1 MICKDCFGGAYWK
14 FLQRKRIEYSDV
26 QNSSENSLIYNR
38 KKYKSIWSQNNAWG
52 SRIIEIR
59 SDVKK
64 HSLRLK
70 DNKIIYRKEMIGIE
84 KDFKETKIT

>member
-52 SRIIEIR
+52 SRII
-59 SDVKK
+59 
-64 HSLRLK
+64 
-70 DNKIIYRKEMIGIE
+70 
-84 KDFKETKIT
+84 